1 MRLRPKAKN
10 IKISYFFPW
19 ATSLTFSV
27 AKARQ
32 LPVSVPSLTSVKVDR
47 CKADCERRLEGETTL
62 SPETPFNASNQV
74 VGKAVFTTCAAVSM
88 RGFFIL
94 TLIFLL
100 TCPSPAEAFLFKK
113 KDYKQIFL
121 QNALTSEKRHNNKAA
136 FHSYEKALYYY
147 KKDRKV
153 IEAYAQFCERQEY
166 FDKAQELYQKLYI
179 LTKDEKYLF
188 KTHLSTIKNGR
199 LSSSELN
206 KLTKTKGLTSAQKN
220 DLNTALIYHFSYKND
235 WVSVKKTCAKIP
247 KQAIGKDVVTTCIV
261 ASEKTKDKKSA
272 LGYYLRHS
280 ELYPKDSEVTD
291 KIISLAASLN
301 NYPLQEKYIK
311 KLSALNPEDHG
322 IKYRLAGLYE
332 KHGDWRKAAKV
343 YEELTASGDKSK
355 HVKTSYA
362 YVLSELHPKKQIG
375 KFVKYV
381 PKPLSGYKLSEK
393 LFYDAWKE
401 KNYEQALI
409 YLAQMLKSQPKN
421 TKLLKHK
428 VDILNSQNNYQEAII
443 ALEEL
448 QKVKPLSSDDE
459 KLLAFLY
466 SKTEN
471 YPKAIEIIEN
481 QLKQHPKNKEL
492 LNLAL
497 EYSMAAKDWDKAI
510 AYTEQLLALEP
521 KSEKLLKS
529 AGDLYS
535 TKQDFTS
542 AIRYYE
548 ELVGYYPKLEYKTAL
563 ANFYMANK
571 EFENAQAILEPLYNQ
586 YPDNLEITNAFL
598 DSILAQ
604 QRTMDAYFVIKDR
617 HLEDTQKGYMVLGD
631 LDMKYKH
638 YDSAGRNYFKALQFD
653 PENLILQDKLA
664 ESYRAFGC
672 LNTSEKI
679 FRRVLA
685 QDPENLEARLG
696 LGSIEADRK
705 NFERSRQIFNSILRD
720 NPDYRPAKIAMAYS
734 YLGNDEKFS
743 ALDILNQLP
752 QDNETRLLKA
762 QIYYDMNML
771 SDSKRILKHTTGRDA
786 EELRYK
792 INHDS
797 AFMFIPNYSFLK
809 QQLSDEFKLNY
820 EQFGIKMAQ
829 NTKGNANVYALYNVF
844 AYMSGAKT
852 GLNNITHEFRGGT
865 QARPTKKWEYKAD
878 LGVKVFEFDEGAMI
892 VTDSWLKHYFND
904 KFSLKLG
911 FYRDNLIQSYLSA
924 VGEPVNGIFTGR
936 VADTR
941 TYLEYN
947 LKLPKDF
954 YSFGR
959 GVYGVDYAQNLPTNQ
974 YLEGMVGL
982 GRLLYNNPKNK
993 WIQKVNLDA
1002 VSFNEA
1008 YQYNLLNIFNN
1019 AGVLFGGYFS
1029 PSFFTV
1035 ETLNLKLEG
1044 EIKKWKLK
1052 YGISGFAGIQ
1062 ISESPDFTRQAWGAS
1077 PYISYRVN
1085 NHIDVNAMYVY
1096 YNYAAVQRNLFMV
1109 NAVIR
1114 GFRKDAKN

>member
-10 IKISYFFPW
+10 IKISYFLPW

-32 LPVSVPSLTSVKVDR
+32 LPVSVPSLTSVNVDR
-47 CKADCERRLEGETTL
+47 CK
-62 SPETPFNASNQV
+62 
-74 VGKAVFTTCAAVSM
+74 VGKAVFATCAAVFM
-88 RGFFIL
+88 RGFFII

-100 TCPSPAEAFLFKK
+100 ICPSPAEAFLFKK

-121 QNALTSEKRHNNKAA
+121 QDALISEKRNNNKAA

-153 IEAYAQFCERQEY
+153 LEAYAQFCERQEY
-166 FDKAQELYQKLYI
+166 FDKAQELYQRLYI
-179 LTKDEKYLF
+179 LTKDKKYLF
-188 KTHLSTIKNGR
+188 KMHLATIKNGR
-199 LSSSELN
+199 LSNAELN
-206 KLTKTKGLTSAQKN
+206 KLTKSKDVTSAQKN

-247 KQAIGKDVVTTCIV
+247 KHAISKDVVTTCIV
-261 ASEKTKDKKSA
+261 ASEKTKDKKGA

-280 ELYPKDSEVTD
+280 ELYPKDSEITN
-291 KIISLAASLN
+291 KIISLAEYLK
-301 NYPLQEKYIK
+301 NYPVQEKYIK

-322 IKYRLAGLYE
+322 IKYRLAGFYE
-332 KHGDWRKAAKV
+332 KHGEWRKAAKV
-343 YEELTASGDKSK
+343 YEDLLASGDKSK

-362 YVLSELHPKKQIG
+362 YVRSELNPKKQTG
-375 KFVKYV
+375 EFVKYA

-401 KNYEQALI
+401 KNYEQALT

-428 VDILNSQNNYQEAII
+428 VDILISQNNFNEAII

-471 YPKAIEIIEN
+471 YSKAIEIIEN
-481 QLKQHPKNKEL
+481 QLSKITPHPSPLPQGERGTNNYKEL

-497 EYSMAAKDWDKAI
+497 EYSMAVKDWDKAI
-510 AYTEQLLALEP
+510 NYTEQLLALEP
-521 KSEKLLKS
+521 KSEKLIKS

-535 TKQDFTS
+535 IKQDFTN
-542 AIRYYE
+542 AIKYYE

-571 EFENAQAILEPLYNQ
+571 EFEKAECMLEPLYNQ
-586 YPDNLEITNAFL
+586 YPDNIEITNAFL

-617 HLEDTQKGYMVLGD
+617 HLENTQKGYMVLGD

-638 YDSAGRNYFKALQFD
+638 YDSAGRNYFKALQFE
-653 PENLILQDKLA
+653 PENLMLQNKLA

-672 LNTSEKI
+672 LNASEKI
-679 FRRVLA
+679 FCRVLA
-685 QDPENLEARLG
+685 KDPGNLEARLG
-696 LGSIEADRK
+696 LGSIETDRK
-705 NFERSRQIFNSILRD
+705 NFEKSRQIFRSILCE
-720 NPDYRPAKIAMAYS
+720 NPDYRPAKMAMAYS
-734 YLGNDEKFS
+734 YVASDEKFS
-743 ALDILNQLP
+743 ALDVLNELP
-752 QDNETRLLKA
+752 PDNETRLLKA

-771 SDSKRILKHTTGRDA
+771 SDSKRNLKYATGRDVEA
-786 EELRYK
+786 LKYK
-792 INHDS
+792 IKHDNG
-797 AFMFIPNYSFLK
+797 ITLTPTYSFLK
-809 QQLSDEFKLNY
+809 QTLAQEFRLNY
-820 EQFGIKMAQ
+820 HMGGIRLAKNIDK
-829 NTKGNANVYALYNVF
+829 NTNVFMNYNVYVYTSEDSNGLTNV
-844 AYMSGAKT
+844 
-852 GLNNITHEFRGGT
+852 THEFRGGA
-865 QARPTKKWEYKAD
+865 QGRPTEKWEYRTD
-878 LGVKVFEFDEGAMI
+878 LGVKVFEFNNGSMV
-892 VTDSWLKHYFND
+892 VTDDWIKYHFND
-904 KFSLKLG
+904 KFNLKLG
-911 FYRDNLIQSYLSA
+911 FFRDNLIQTYTSA
-924 VGEPVNGIFTGR
+924 VGQPINGIFTGR

-959 GVYGVDYAQNLPTNQ
+959 GVYGVAYAQNLPTNQ
-974 YLEGMVGL
+974 YLEGMIGL
-982 GRLLYNNPKNK
+982 GRLMYNNPKNK
-993 WIQKVNLDA
+993 WIQKVNIDL
-1002 VSFNEA
+1002 VSFNES
-1008 YQYNLLNIFNN
+1008 YQYNLLNLFNS

-1029 PSFFTV
+1029 PSFFSA
-1035 ETLNLKLEG
+1035 ETGNLKFEG
-1044 EIKKWKLK
+1044 EIKKLKLK
-1052 YGISGFAGIQ
+1052 YGFTGFAGIQ
-1062 ISESPDFTRQAWGAS
+1062 MSRNPDFNAFTWGVG
-1077 PYISYRVN
+1077 PYLAYKVSE
-1085 NHIDVNAMYVY
+1085 HIDINAAYYY
-1096 YNYAAVQRNLFMV
+1096 YNYAFMQRHLFIV

-1114 GFRKDAKN
+1114 GFRKNAKN